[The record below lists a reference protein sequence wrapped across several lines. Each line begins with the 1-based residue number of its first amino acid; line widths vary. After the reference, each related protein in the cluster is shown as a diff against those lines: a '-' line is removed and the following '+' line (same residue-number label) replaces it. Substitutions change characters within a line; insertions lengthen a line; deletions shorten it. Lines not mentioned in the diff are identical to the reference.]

1 MKKLE
6 GKTAVIT
13 GGGSGIGLAAARLFA
28 QEGAN
33 VAIFGRDA
41 QKLYKAANEVGMGV
55 LPISGDM
62 ANAADREHLVAQTVE
77 AFGKI
82 DVLFLNAGIAKAA
95 PIGQMTEELFD
106 EVMSVNL
113 KGVYFLIQAALPQM
127 NDGGSIVL
135 NGSISNQIG
144 QHSLSAYAAS
154 KAGLRSLARTLST
167 ELLDRRIRINVVS
180 PGVTRTPILDMP
192 GLSAEAVQQM
202 IEALASQNP
211 MKRIGEPEEIAKVA
225 LFLASDD
232 SSYILGA
239 EINVDGGFTQLQLT

>member
-6 GKTAVIT
+6 NKVAIIT
-13 GGGSGIGLAAARLFA
+13 GGGSGIGLAAAKIFQA
-28 QEGAN
+28 EGAK
-33 VAIFGRDA
+33 VVIFGRTID
-41 QKLYKAANEVGMGV
+41 KLEKAKNELSSDV
-55 LPISGDM
+55 LIVAGDI
-62 ANAADREHLVAQTVE
+62 AKAEDRESLVRKTVE
-77 AFGKI
+77 HFGKI

-95 PIGQMTEELFD
+95 PIEMMTEDIFD
-106 EVMSVNL
+106 EVLNINL
-113 KGVYFLIQAALPQM
+113 KGVYFLIQTALPQM

-154 KAGLRSLARTLST
+154 KAGLRSIARTLST
-167 ELLDRRIRINVVS
+167 ELLPRKIRVNMVS

-192 GLSAEAVQQM
+192 GLSAEVVQQM
-202 IEALASQNP
+202 ISTLASQNP
-211 MKRIGEPEEIAKVA
+211 MKRIGEPEEIAKAA

-239 EINVDGGFTQLQLT
+239 EIAVDGGFTQLQLT

>member
-6 GKTAVIT
+6 NKVAIIT
-13 GGGSGIGLAAARLFA
+13 GGGSGIGLAAAKLFID
-28 QEGAN
+28 EGAKI
-33 VAIFGRDA
+33 VIFGRTAEKLKSA
-41 QKLYKAANEVGMGV
+41 QQILGNQVLAITGDIAKA
-55 LPISGDM
+55 D
-62 ANAADREHLVAQTVE
+62 DRERLISE
-77 AFGKI
+77 AVKHFGKI

-95 PIGQMTEELFD
+95 SIDQMTEAIYD
-106 EVMSVNL
+106 EVMNVNL
-113 KGVYFLIQAALPQM
+113 KGIYFLIQNALPQM

-154 KAGLRSLARTLST
+154 KAGLRSVARTLST
-167 ELLDRRIRINVVS
+167 ELLPRKIRVNMVS

-192 GLSAEAVQQM
+192 GLSAEVVQQM
-202 IEALASQNP
+202 ISSLASQNP
-211 MKRIGEPEEIAKVA
+211 MKRIGEPEEIAKAA

-239 EINVDGGFTQLQLT
+239 EIAVDGGFTHLQLT

>member
-6 GKTAVIT
+6 NKVAIIT
-13 GGGSGIGLAAARLFA
+13 GGGSGIGLAAAKIFQA
-28 QEGAN
+28 EGAK
-33 VAIFGRDA
+33 VVIFGRTID
-41 QKLYKAANEVGMGV
+41 KLEKAKNELSSDV
-55 LPISGDM
+55 LIVAGDI
-62 ANAADREHLVAQTVE
+62 AKAEDRESLVRKTVE
-77 AFGKI
+77 HFGKI

-95 PIGQMTEELFD
+95 PIEMMTEAIFD
-106 EVMSVNL
+106 EVLNINL
-113 KGVYFLIQAALPQM
+113 KGVYFLIQTALPQM

-154 KAGLRSLARTLST
+154 KAGLRSVARTLST
-167 ELLDRRIRINVVS
+167 ELLPRKIRVNMVS

-192 GLSAEAVQQM
+192 GLSAEVVQQM
-202 IEALASQNP
+202 ISTLASQNP
-211 MKRIGEPEEIAKVA
+211 MKRIGEPEEIAKAA

-239 EINVDGGFTQLQLT
+239 EIAVDGGFTQLQLT

>member
-6 GKTAVIT
+6 NKVTIIT
-13 GGGSGIGLAAARLFA
+13 GGGSGIGFAAAKLFLD
-28 QEGAN
+28 EGAK
-33 VAIFGRDA
+33 VVIFGRTA
-41 QKLYKAANEVGMGV
+41 AKLQAAKNALGSQVLVIAGDIAKAE
-55 LPISGDM
+55 
-62 ANAADREHLVAQTVE
+62 DRQRLVKETVSH
-77 AFGKI
+77 FGKI

-95 PIGQMTEELFD
+95 PIDLMTEEIFD
-106 EVMSVNL
+106 EVMNVNL
-113 KGVYFLIQAALPQM
+113 KGIYFTIQQALPQM

-154 KAGLRSLARTLST
+154 KAGLRSVARTLST
-167 ELLDRRIRINVVS
+167 ELLPRKIRVNMVS

-192 GLSAEAVQQM
+192 GLSAEVVQQM
-202 IEALASQNP
+202 IGTLASQNP
-211 MKRIGEPEEIAKVA
+211 MKRIGEPEEIAKAA

-239 EINVDGGFTQLQLT
+239 EISVDGGFTNLQLT